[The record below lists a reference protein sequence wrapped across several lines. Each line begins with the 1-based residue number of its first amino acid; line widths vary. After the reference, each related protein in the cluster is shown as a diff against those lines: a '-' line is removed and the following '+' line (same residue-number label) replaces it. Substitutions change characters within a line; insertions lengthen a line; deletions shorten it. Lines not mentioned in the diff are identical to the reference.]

1 MRFSLDRIA
10 RPFVVFSERFYP
22 DPFVFAIA
30 LTAITF
36 SMTVLATPT
45 PMTQALEIWGT
56 GLTGFLGFAMQ
67 ICLVLVFSHA
77 LAHTDLVRRGIEVVA
92 CWPRNASQAY
102 AIVVLLAGT
111 TSMIAGA
118 LGLVVGALGAQTVA
132 LSGRERG
139 LRLHFPLLVASAY
152 GGFVI
157 WHMGYS
163 GTAPLA
169 VATPGHSLEAVMGLL
184 PVTQTTYTVW
194 NLSLAAVT
202 LAAVALVCSRLAPEP
217 RDIVELQAGVSGAG
231 VPSPTTL
238 DPSRAAGPYSTT
250 GSEHAGEPATPADR
264 LDDSRLLSSMLG
276 LLLLAFIVSWFRSR
290 GFQLTLDLVNW
301 SFLSLGLL
309 LARSPRHYLGL
320 IANASGTLGPIV
332 LQYPLYAGVVGLITQ
347 TELVGI
353 LSDVFVEISSA
364 QTLGFW
370 AFVSGGLLN
379 FFVPSGGGQWA
390 VQGPIFLDAARVLGV
405 SDAVVVMGVA
415 YGDQWT
421 NMIQPF
427 WALPLLAIV
436 ELKARAIMGYC
447 FVIFLTAFVCLGGG
461 LLWVGAG

>member
-10 RPFVVFSERFYP
+10 QPFVLFSERFYP

-36 SMTVLATPT
+36 AMAVFGTPT
-45 PMTQALEIWGT
+45 SASEALEIWGA

-67 ICLVLVFSHA
+67 ICIVLVCSHA

-92 CWPRNASQAY
+92 RAPRSSPQAY
-102 AIVVLLAGT
+102 ALVAILAGL
-111 TSMIAGA
+111 TSMITGA
-118 LGLVVGALGAQTVA
+118 LGLVVGALGAKGIA
-132 LSGRERG
+132 RAGRSRG

-169 VATPGHSLEAVMGLL
+169 VATPGHTLESVMGLL
-184 PVTQTTYTVW
+184 SVTETTYTVW
-194 NLSLAAVT
+194 NLGLAVVT
-202 LAAVALVCSRLAPEP
+202 LAAVAFVCSQLAPG
-217 RDIVELQAGVSGAG
+217 DDSIVELLEDGSGGVDILLGQPGRVDDSSQK
-231 VPSPTTL
+231 PP
-238 DPSRAAGPYSTT
+238 P
-250 GSEHAGEPATPADR
+250 TPADR
-264 LDDSRLLSSMLG
+264 LDDSRALSSALG
-276 LLLLAFIVSWFRSR
+276 LLLFGFVISWFYTR

-301 SFLSLGLL
+301 SFLSIGLL

-320 IANASGTLGPIV
+320 IADASRTLGPIV
-332 LQYPLYAGVVGLITQ
+332 LQYPLYAAVVALITR

-353 LSDVFVEISSA
+353 FSDGFVAISTA
-364 QTLGFW
+364 ETLGFW
-370 AFVSGGLLN
+370 AFVSGGVLN

-390 VQGPIFLDAARVLGV
+390 VQGPIFLEAARTLGV
-405 SDAVVVMGVA
+405 ADAVVVMGVA

-436 ELKARAIMGYC
+436 GLNARAIMGYC

-461 LLWVGAG
+461 LLLVGAG